1 MSTRS
6 TKFIVGTSG
15 YSYREWKPSFYPAK
29 LSAKDMLAFYAE
41 RFATVELN
49 STFRSMPEAG
59 AFEAWAAQVPA
70 SFRFAIKA
78 PQTITHRKRLKETDA
93 ATDELL
99 AACSVLK
106 RRQGPLL
113 FQLPPNFKKDLPRLD
128 AFLKHFGKR
137 AKGAFEFRH
146 ESWLD
151 DEVFACLRKHKVALC
166 IADADDLPAPRL
178 LATAPFGYVR
188 LRRDR
193 YTTAQLKKWVERLRA
208 LSWTEAFVYFKHD
221 DAGEGPK
228 FAARFRK
235 LAEKV

>member
-1 MSTRS
+1 MSAHS
-6 TKFIVGTSG
+6 TQFIVGTSG
-15 YSYREWKPSFYPAK
+15 YSYREWKPGFYPEK
-29 LSAKDMLAFYAE
+29 LPAKDMLAFYAE

-49 STFRSMPEAG
+49 STFRSMPEAA

-70 SFRFAIKA
+70 SFCFAIKA
-78 PQTITHRKRLKETDA
+78 PQTITHRKRLKATEA

-113 FQLPPNFKKDLPRLD
+113 FQLPPNFKKDLPQLD

-137 AKGAFEFRH
+137 AKAAFEFRH
-146 ESWLD
+146 ESWFD
-151 DEVFACLRKHKVALC
+151 DEVFACLRKHKVTLC
-166 IADADDLPAPRL
+166 IADAEDLPSPRL
-178 LATAPFGYVR
+178 LATARFGYVR

-193 YTTAQLKKWVERLRA
+193 YTAAQLKKWIERLRP
-208 LSWTEAFVYFKHD
+208 LPWSEAFVYFKHD

-228 FAARFRK
+228 LAARFRA